1 MRRLIPVILLIIA
14 LMITCGHL
22 TAYLMAGAM
31 KEWRFTVAPLAFSI
45 MDSSVTPADHGWVVT
60 VTFSPDPGP
69 QSIMLSLSPIS
80 PAANEKEE

>member
-45 MDSSVTPADHGWVVT
+45 SNSSVETTDHGWVVT

-69 QSIMLSLSPIS
+69 QEIHFTLPPIS
-80 PAANEKEE
+80 QSENGE